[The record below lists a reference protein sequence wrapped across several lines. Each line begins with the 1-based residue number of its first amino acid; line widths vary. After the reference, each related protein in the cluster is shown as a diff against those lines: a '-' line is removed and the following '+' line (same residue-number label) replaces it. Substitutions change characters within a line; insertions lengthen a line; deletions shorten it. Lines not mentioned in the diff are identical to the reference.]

1 MFKLPSPA
9 LQFENRNTETIFRI
23 RERENRATH
32 RESRNESF
40 QLPPPIISSIDK
52 NRETVFIINQRNT
65 YENHLKRIKQRIE
78 ALKELNSRFL

>member
-9 LQFENRNTETIFRI
+9 LQFENRNIETIFRI
-23 RERENRATH
+23 RERENRTSR

-40 QLPPPIISSIDK
+40 QLPPPIIPSIDK

-78 ALKELNSRFL
+78 ALKELNSRFR